1 MMECS
6 ASFFGLIDL
15 YTAFIFFINFFCSCT
30 FLLLSAENVKCMLSL
45 EILQHLFL
53 FACGVSSYTFSSGSF
68 IILVISLSQ
77 TISAFL
83 SLSSLLFFRLAWI
96 AWYSQT
102 LVWLVRPHPLFPFFS
117 CLSCDMLCC
126 GFVRCGSFMCCETYS
141 NKYLTRRYFMSNVMP
156 GWIYS

>member
-15 YTAFIFFINFFCSCT
+15 YTDFVFSFI
-30 FLLLSAENVKCMLSL
+30 FLLLYFSSL
-45 EILQHLFL
+45 ECRKCQMYVIFRDFTASLPFCLWSQQLHIQLWLLHHFGH
-53 FACGVSSYTFSSGSF
+53 FTVSNY
-68 IILVISLSQ
+68 IRIS
-77 TISAFL
+77 L

-117 CLSCDMLCC
+117 CLSCDLLCC